1 MASSDSISLI
11 GKPVGELRVDLPQYY
26 KEGFFSKDSLFH
38 PELEGGRYGTMGDPI
53 PYTVRGDDTITMIL
67 LLFFVMAVI
76 AYSNIRGFFTRQA
89 KSFFYMQHDAPT
101 STTETVNEAR
111 FQLFIVF
118 LTSLLFST
126 LYYFY
131 SLHYHGDAYI
141 LDSPYYLILIF
152 LAIFLVYFFIKM
164 SLYAIVNRVF
174 FDSKRNEQWIKALL
188 FVVAL
193 ECLMSVPAIIMGPY
207 FDMSI
212 EKVEIYFYIVLFLV
226 KMLTFYKCYI
236 IFFRQNVVSLQIILY
251 LCALEIVPL
260 LALWEVLDLTAN
272 SLKINF

>member
-1 MASSDSISLI
+1 
-11 GKPVGELRVDLPQYY
+11 
-26 KEGFFSKDSLFH
+26 
-38 PELEGGRYGTMGDPI
+38 MGDPI
-53 PYTVRGDDTITMIL
+53 PYTVRGDDTITLIL
-67 LLFFVMAVI
+67 LVFFVMAVI

-101 STTETVNEAR
+101 STTETLSEVR
-111 FQLFIVF
+111 FQGFIVF

-131 SLHYHGDAYI
+131 SLHYNGDAYI
-141 LDSPYYLILIF
+141 LSSQYYLILIF
-152 LAIFLVYFFIKM
+152 LAVFLVYFFIKM
-164 SLYAIVNRVF
+164 VLYAVVNRVF

-193 ECLMSVPAIIMGPY
+193 ECLMSIPAIIMGPY

-212 EKVEIYFYIVLFLV
+212 EKVEIYFSIVLFLV

-236 IFFRQNVVSLQIILY
+236 IFFRQNVVRLQIFLY
-251 LCALEIVPL
+251 LCTLEIVPL
-260 LALWEVLDLTAN
+260 FLFAGGIRLLID
-272 SLKINF
+272 SLRYIF